1 MSRGSVF
8 VGLMFLGMGI
18 GLIFDQAGAG
28 TLIGMGLGFIA
39 LALIP
44 KKYKRGDVVYIEMQ
58 SKLGQIAKII
68 IGLLFIIGGLYLAGL
83 LTIPE
88 FIARNIGAFFLIAI
102 GLLLIIK
109 ALFELSKSFS
119 KTSTESS

>member
-1 MSRGSVF
+1 MSRETVF
-8 VGLMFLGMGI
+8 AGLMFLGMGV

-44 KKYKRGDVVYIEMQ
+44 KKYKRGDVVYIETQ
-58 SKLGQIAKII
+58 SKLGQIVKII
-68 IGLLFIIGGLYLAGL
+68 IGLLFIIGGLHLAGV

-88 FIARNIGAFFLIAI
+88 FVAKNIGALFLIAI
-102 GLLLIIK
+102 GLLLVTK
-109 ALFELSKSFS
+109 ALLELLKSPSKA
-119 KTSTESS
+119 STKSS